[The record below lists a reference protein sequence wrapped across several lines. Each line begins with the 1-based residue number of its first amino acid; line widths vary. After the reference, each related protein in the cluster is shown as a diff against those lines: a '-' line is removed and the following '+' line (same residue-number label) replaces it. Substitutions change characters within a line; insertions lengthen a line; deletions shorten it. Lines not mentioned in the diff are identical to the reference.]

1 MKDLVRGK
9 TCSLLAL
16 TTWLFA
22 VGCSHEPPGVASL
35 PPPEVSVA
43 APVERE
49 VVDFDEFTGRMA
61 AIEEVEVRA
70 RVRGYLVKVNFTEG
84 AEVKQGDVLF
94 EIDPRPFQAE
104 LDAAKGQVAQWEA
117 WLKDEKVEA
126 AKYGYEDFDLGGH
139 KRSALEELC
148 RWRLFKRTGGG
159 LMAELGSHQ
168 LDAASIFISA
178 LRKDGKKAH
187 PLTIH
192 AVGGRQIF
200 PHDRDSEDHVY
211 CLFEFP
217 GPGYDPGF
225 PVGYYDPVR
234 LVGGDKGVP
243 SFNEDPEKRIVV
255 MYSSINGNGFGG
267 YGEVVMGTRGTLII
281 EREKEAM
288 LIPASD
294 SSTRIGVKE
303 GAGGPT
309 LDTQASGQMAIAK
322 ASEPANVS
330 RGYREELEHWAY
342 CIRNPSPENQPRC
355 RPDIALGDAAIAL
368 TANIAIDNARKGL
381 GGFLHFKEE
390 WFDVDSDEIPSPV
403 DAKTGKPLLNF
414 EEEKKNLLG

>member
-1 MKDLVRGK
+1 
-9 TCSLLAL
+9 
-16 TTWLFA
+16 
-22 VGCSHEPPGVASL
+22 
-35 PPPEVSVA
+35 
-43 APVERE
+43 
-49 VVDFDEFTGRMA
+49 
-61 AIEEVEVRA
+61 
-70 RVRGYLVKVNFTEG
+70 
-84 AEVKQGDVLF
+84 
-94 EIDPRPFQAE
+94 
-104 LDAAKGQVAQWEA
+104 
-117 WLKDEKVEA
+117 
-126 AKYGYEDFDLGGH
+126 
-139 KRSALEELC
+139 
-148 RWRLFKRTGGG
+148 
-159 LMAELGSHQ
+159 MAELGSHQ

-187 PLTIH
+187 PLSIH

-200 PHDRDSEDHVY
+200 PRDRDSEDHVY

-234 LVGGDKGVP
+234 LVGGEKGVP

-288 LIPASD
+288 LIPNSD

-303 GAGGPT
+303 GANGPV
-309 LDTQASGQMAIAK
+309 LDTQASGHTAIAK

-342 CIRNPSPENQPRC
+342 CIRNPSPENRPRC
-355 RPDIALGDAAIAL
+355 RPEIALGDAAIAL

-381 GGFLHFKEE
+381 GGFVQFKEE

-414 EEEKKNLLG
+414 EEEKKKLLG